1 VVLLFTGRYPTSVF
15 DLVLGINRWA
25 LRVAAYVTLMTDQ
38 YPPFRLDLGGSEP
51 PGTMLSVSSAP
62 PTGDAGTGVS
72 PTSSPVIEG
81 PAPGAPAPGAPGGRS
96 WGTGRIVS
104 VVLGALLFLVAGG
117 LLTVAATGAIAS
129 STLRDGEGYLMSPAV
144 SVSSSGS
151 AVVSQTME
159 LRSGT
164 SVALPERLIGDLK
177 ARVDDRTSQP
187 VFIGV
192 ARADDAATYL
202 ADVGYSTV
210 LDPTAADGRPSY
222 QQHSG
227 GLPTSRP
234 SKAGIWVASSI
245 GTGRQTVTW
254 PAREG
259 QWTLVLMNADGSRG
273 VGADVAVGATVPGL
287 GGVLTGLFVLGGVL
301 MAVSIVVLVLSVRRP
316 NQR

>member
-1 VVLLFTGRYPTSVF
+1 
-15 DLVLGINRWA
+15 
-25 LRVAAYVTLMTDQ
+25 
-38 YPPFRLDLGGSEP
+38 
-51 PGTMLSVSSAP
+51 
-62 PTGDAGTGVS
+62 
-72 PTSSPVIEG
+72 
-81 PAPGAPAPGAPGGRS
+81 
-96 WGTGRIVS
+96 
-104 VVLGALLFLVAGG
+104 VLGALLFLVAGG
-117 LLTVAATGAIAS
+117 LLTGAATGAIAS
-129 STLRDGEGYLMSPAV
+129 STLRDGEGFLMSPSV

-164 SVALPERLIGDLK
+164 SAALPERLLGDLK

-192 ARADDAATYL
+192 ARSDDAATYL
-202 ADVGYSTV
+202 ADVAHSTV

-227 GLPTSRP
+227 GLPTTRP
-234 SKAGIWVASSI
+234 SKAGIWVTSSI

-273 VGADVAVGATVPGL
+273 VAADVAVGATVPGL
-287 GGVLTGLFVLGGVL
+287 GGVLVGLFVVGGVL
-301 MAVSIVVLVLSVRRP
+301 MVVSIVVLVLSIRRP
-316 NQR
+316 DER